1 MGQNGSDDDGSE
13 VEWVELPAARTAA
26 DWLAWDESLLEASED
41 QAERSEPCEKFW
53 LWESKKTFVVVGFG
67 QKVETEVNV
76 NVCDERGI
84 PILRR
89 CSGGGAVVQGKGC
102 LNYGVILEIPES
114 GQLSTITGT
123 NTWVMERNRR
133 VMESIVVAPV
143 LVRGHTDLATTRD
156 GRELKFS
163 GNAQRRKRRTL
174 LFHGTLLCDFDL
186 ALIPQLLRRPSWA
199 PEYRANREHSEFV
212 TNLGIPCDI
221 VHSVLAA
228 AWGATRSAPG
238 RPRDRSDIIPLLTS
252 RYGQPEWHRR
262 V

>member
-1 MGQNGSDDDGSE
+1 M
-13 VEWVELPAARTAA
+13 EWVELPAAQTSA
-26 DWLAWDESLLEASED
+26 DWLAWDECLLEASEG

-53 LWESKKTFVVVGFG
+53 LWESPTPFVVVGFG

-76 NVCDERGI
+76 NVCDELGI
-84 PILRR
+84 SILRR

-102 LNYGVILEIPES
+102 LNYGLILAIPES

-133 VMESIVVAPV
+133 VMESVFAAPV
-143 LVRGHTDLATTRD
+143 LVRGHTDLAMTRE

-186 ALIPQLLRRPSWA
+186 ALIPRLLRRPSWA
-199 PEYRANREHSEFV
+199 PEYRAHREHSEFV
-212 TNLGIPCDI
+212 TNLGVPSDT
-221 VHSVLAA
+221 VRPALAA
-228 AWGATRSAPG
+228 AWRATRSART
-238 RPRDRSDIIPLLTS
+238 RPRDRSDLIPLLTS

-262 V
+262 L